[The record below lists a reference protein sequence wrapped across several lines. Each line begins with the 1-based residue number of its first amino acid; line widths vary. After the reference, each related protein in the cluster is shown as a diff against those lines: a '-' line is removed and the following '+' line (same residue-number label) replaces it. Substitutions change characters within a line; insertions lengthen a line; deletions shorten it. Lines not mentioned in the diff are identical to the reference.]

1 MLWSAVAGRRV
12 LDGGGAYK
20 KECFPLTVKQSMN
33 PPFHIP
39 FAVKIGDEEQVL
51 SIKRPEEQFVFRN
64 LKSKPVPSLLR
75 RFSAPVILDYP
86 FTDEELVHLMG
97 RDDDA
102 FNRWESGQ
110 RLAASIILDR
120 KGAPSRAFLDASRS
134 ILADRDPAFAAEARS
149 EERRVGKECRSRWSP
164 Y

>member
-1 MLWSAVAGRRV
+1 
-12 LDGGGAYK
+12 
-20 KECFPLTVKQSMN
+20 MN

-39 FAVKIGDEEQVL
+39 FAVKVGDEEQML
-51 SIKRPEEQFVFRN
+51 SVRRPEEEFVFGN

-75 RFSAPVILDYP
+75 RFSAPVILNYP

-102 FNRWESGQ
+102 FNRWEAGQ
-110 RLAASIILDR
+110 RLAASIILGR

-134 ILADRDPAFAAEARS
+134 ILSDRDPAFAPEPLSLPPEAFFRWRS
-149 EERRVGKECRSRWSP
+149 QVADTDPLTSPRQECTRA
-164 Y
+164 

>member
-1 MLWSAVAGRRV
+1 M
-12 LDGGGAYK
+12 
-20 KECFPLTVKQSMN
+20 T

-39 FAVKIGDEEQVL
+39 FAVKVGDEERVL
-51 SIKRPEEQFVFRN
+51 SIKRPEEEFVFRN

-75 RFSAPVILDYP
+75 RFSAPVILNYP

-102 FNRWESGQ
+102 FNRWEAGQ
-110 RLAASIILDR
+110 RLAALIILGR
-120 KGAPSRAFLDASRS
+120 KGAPPRAFLDASRS
-134 ILADRDPAFAAEARS
+134 ILSDRGPAFAAEALTLPPEAFLAEQMQVVDPDLLRS

-164 Y
+164 YH